1 MSNNTL
7 NRPAMGVGRTAR
19 RVIVIAAAAVA
30 NVLAW
35 LAGRHA
41 HVDYVVQTPFGGR
54 EITLSLVIAATLV
67 SGLAGW
73 AVFSLLERYTS
84 NTGRAWIALAALVLT
99 LSIVPI
105 LVLQAELATRL
116 TLTALHCIAAA
127 ILIAGLPQTRRR
139 TTAWRAQ

>member
-1 MSNNTL
+1 MSPNVVNGSVI
-7 NRPAMGVGRTAR
+7 RAGRTAR

-41 HVDYVVQTPFGGR
+41 HVDYIVQTPLGGR

-73 AVFSLLERYTS
+73 AVFSLLERHTS

-105 LVLQAELATRL
+105 LVLQADLATRL

>member
-1 MSNNTL
+1 MSHNAL
-7 NRPAMGVGRTAR
+7 NRGAVGVGRTAR
-19 RVIVIAAAAVA
+19 RVIVIATAAVA
-30 NVLAW
+30 NGLAW
-35 LAGRHA
+35 VGGQHA

-54 EITLSLVIAATLV
+54 EITLSLVITATLV

-73 AVFSLLERYTS
+73 AVFSLLERHTS

-105 LVLQAELATRL
+105 FVLQADLATRL
-116 TLTALHCIAAA
+116 TLTALHCIVAA